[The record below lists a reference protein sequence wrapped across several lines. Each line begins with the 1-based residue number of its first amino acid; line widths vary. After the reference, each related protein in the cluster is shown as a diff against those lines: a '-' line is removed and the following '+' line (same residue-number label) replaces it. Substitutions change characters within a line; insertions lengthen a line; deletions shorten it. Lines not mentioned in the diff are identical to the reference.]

1 MANGKSDYLEGKIL
15 DHIFGIAS
23 FTVPGTV
30 YVGLHKG
37 DPTDTGG
44 SGSEVSG
51 GSYARVA
58 ITNNATGW
66 SRSVSTV
73 TNDGVVT
80 FPTPSADWATSGNE
94 VTHVTIWDASTS
106 GNLLFSGALSV
117 PRIIL
122 NGDPVSI
129 AAGQLQIVED

>member
-58 ITNNATGW
+58 ITNDATGW
-66 SRSVSTV
+66 SRSVLTV

-94 VTHVTIWDASTS
+94 VTHITIWDASTS

>member
-44 SGSEVSG
+44 SGSEVS
-51 GSYARVA
+51 
-58 ITNNATGW
+58 
-66 SRSVSTV
+66 
-73 TNDGVVT
+73 
-80 FPTPSADWATSGNE
+80 
-94 VTHVTIWDASTS
+94 
-106 GNLLFSGALSV
+106 
-117 PRIIL
+117 
-122 NGDPVSI
+122 
-129 AAGQLQIVED
+129 